1 MSQFKQYTANMTW
14 DQRVNR
20 QLNPTARPK
29 VSNPT
34 GFQADSLRINA
45 TRIKNGE
52 KVGEHWLKGR
62 LKKQL
67 LQYTDLTENDFKKYV
82 EPTAKMQYATP
93 YNYNKK

>member
-52 KVGEHWLKGR
+52 KVGRQSAMMWSQAGLLSDLDIE
-62 LKKQL
+62 QL
-67 LQYTDLTENDFKKYV
+67 SDYIETLR
-82 EPTAKMQYATP
+82 
-93 YNYNKK
+93 